1 MVTVCVPLSGPSAPD
16 PPLIATIA
24 VSETSEMLSSVG
36 SNVAVPV
43 VLPALIV
50 ISEIVP

>member
-1 MVTVCVPLSGPSAPD
+1 MPLSVASAPD
-16 PPLIATIA
+16 TPLIATAA
-24 VSETSEMLSSVG
+24 VSPTSEILSSVG

-43 VLPALIV
+43 ESPALIV